1 MGREGASLPRFHS
14 RDTLF
19 PISTDSHGGR
29 HGRGEHRCPVRY
41 DRRGPHSPHAFY
53 FTTVYY
59 QDALGLA
66 AFPSRALNSLA
77 IATLSIGAALAV
89 GIPVSYI
96 LARVDIKGK
105 GAVSFMFLALRTV
118 SPFAV
123 VLPLYIFFSR
133 VGLWDTYQGVALAE
147 LLFVLAIVV
156 WMVKGFFADI
166 PRQVYDAAS
175 VFTTSEGQ
183 IFRRV
188 ALPLVAGG
196 VAVTAIFGI
205 VLIWNEFL
213 ISTIF
218 TGPHTKSV
226 AVGVW
231 TGGEGK
237 QYAGVHRPRSSRH
250 PRLPPCPR
258 GYARDK
264 EASSEGLQ
272 PRHGTVSASSFFA
285 SVRLGAVGLP
295 VNLVRRGRIIFWSF
309 CLMPFSLRPAIARGL
324 LLPLQPRTLSRLQAR
339 RTSPNS
345 P

>member
-1 MGREGASLPRFHS
+1 MSTNKARQPERKTRPLARERRWGGRVLLYFAFMVAILYS
-14 RDTLF
+14 LF
-19 PISTDSHGGR
+19 PPIAMAADTVGANIAALIAIIGGAPI
-29 HGRGEHRCPVRY
+29 GRG
-41 DRRGPHSPHAFY
+41 AFY
-53 FTTVYY
+53 FTPVYY
-59 QDALGLA
+59 QDALSLT

-77 IATLSIGAALAV
+77 IAALSVGAALAV
-89 GIPVSYI
+89 GIPVSYM

-105 GAVSFMFLALRTV
+105 GAISFVLLALRTI

-123 VLPLYIFFSR
+123 VLPLYIFFGR

-147 LLFVLAIVV
+147 LLFVLTVVV

-175 VFTTSEGQ
+175 VFASSEGQ

-213 ISTIF
+213 ISIIL

-231 TGGEGK
+231 TGLGEGNK
-237 QYAGVHRPRSSRH
+237 TQQAFVALEAAATLAY
-250 PRLPPCPR
+250 LP
-258 GYARDK
+258 A
-264 EASSEGLQ
+264 L
-272 PRHGTVSASSFFA
+272 
-285 SVRLGAVGLP
+285 AVMLAIRKYLAMG
-295 VNLVRRGRIIFWSF
+295 
-309 CLMPFSLRPAIARGL
+309 FSLATAR
-324 LLPLQPRTLSRLQAR
+324 
-339 RTSPNS
+339 
-345 P
+345 

>member
-1 MGREGASLPRFHS
+1 MRRWGGRALLYFAFIVAILYS
-14 RDTLF
+14 LF
-19 PISTDSHGGR
+19 PPIAMAADTVGANIAALIAIVGGA
-29 HGRGEHRCPVRY
+29 HIA
-41 DRRGPHSPHAFY
+41 PHAFY
-53 FTTVYY
+53 FTPVYY
-59 QDALGLA
+59 QHALSSA

-77 IATLSIGAALAV
+77 IAALSIGAALAV

-105 GAVSFMFLALRTV
+105 GAISFVLLALRTV

-123 VLPLYIFFSR
+123 VLPLYIVFSR
-133 VGLWDTYQGVALAE
+133 VGLWDTYRGVALAE
-147 LLFVLAIVV
+147 LLLVLTVVV

-175 VFTTSEGQ
+175 VFTASEGQ

-226 AVGVW
+226 AVGIW
-231 TGGEGK
+231 TGLGEGNNTPFIDLEVAATLA
-237 QYAGVHRPRSSRH
+237 Y
-250 PRLPPCPR
+250 LP
-258 GYARDK
+258 A
-264 EASSEGLQ
+264 L
-272 PRHGTVSASSFFA
+272 
-285 SVRLGAVGLP
+285 AVMLAIRKYLAMG
-295 VNLVRRGRIIFWSF
+295 
-309 CLMPFSLRPAIARGL
+309 FSLATAR
-324 LLPLQPRTLSRLQAR
+324 
-339 RTSPNS
+339 
-345 P
+345 

>member
-1 MGREGASLPRFHS
+1 MSTNGARQPERKTRPVARVRRWGGRVLLYFAFLVAILYS
-14 RDTLF
+14 LF
-19 PISTDSHGGR
+19 PPIAMMADTIGANIAALFAIVGGSPI
-29 HGRGEHRCPVRY
+29 G
-41 DRRGPHSPHAFY
+41 PHAFY
-53 FTTVYY
+53 LTPAYY
-59 QDALGLA
+59 QEALGLA

-77 IATLSIGAALAV
+77 IAALSTGAALAV

-105 GAVSFMFLALRTV
+105 GAISFVLLALRTV

-147 LLFVLAIVV
+147 LLFVLTVVV

-175 VFTTSEGQ
+175 VFASSEGQ
-183 IFRRV
+183 VFRRV

-213 ISTIF
+213 ISTIL
-218 TGPHTKSV
+218 TGPDTKSV

-231 TGGEGK
+231 TGVGAANITPSFTNTETAATLV
-237 QYAGVHRPRSSRH
+237 Y
-250 PRLPPCPR
+250 LP
-258 GYARDK
+258 A
-264 EASSEGLQ
+264 L
-272 PRHGTVSASSFFA
+272 
-285 SVRLGAVGLP
+285 AVMLAIRKYLAKG
-295 VNLVRRGRIIFWSF
+295 
-309 CLMPFSLRPAIARGL
+309 FSLATAR
-324 LLPLQPRTLSRLQAR
+324 
-339 RTSPNS
+339 
-345 P
+345 

>member
-1 MGREGASLPRFHS
+1 MIGGAPFA
-14 RDTLF
+14 
-19 PISTDSHGGR
+19 
-29 HGRGEHRCPVRY
+29 RG
-41 DRRGPHSPHAFY
+41 AFF
-53 FTTVYY
+53 FTPVYY
-59 QDALGLA
+59 QAALSLA

-77 IATLSIGAALAV
+77 IAALSIGAALAV

-105 GAVSFMFLALRTV
+105 GAISFVLLALRTV

-123 VLPLYIFFSR
+123 VLPLYIFFKG

-147 LLFVLAIVV
+147 LLFVLTVVV

-175 VFTTSEGQ
+175 VFTPSEGQ

-196 VAVTAIFGI
+196 VAVTAIFGV

-226 AVGVW
+226 AVGIW
-231 TGGEGK
+231 TGLGNGK
-237 QYAGVHRPRSSRH
+237 QYAGLHRPRNSRH
-250 PRLPPCPR
+250 PRLPPR
-258 GYARDK
+258 SRRHARDK
-264 EASSEGLQ
+264 EVPGDGLQ
-272 PRHGTVSASSFFA
+272 PRYGTVRALLTLASGFWNTCTAAQHVDGNSLPSA
-285 SVRLGAVGLP
+285 GG
-295 VNLVRRGRIIFWSF
+295 G
-309 CLMPFSLRPAIARGL
+309 
-324 LLPLQPRTLSRLQAR
+324 
-339 RTSPNS
+339 
-345 P
+345 

>member
-1 MGREGASLPRFHS
+1 MRRWGGRALLYFAFMVAILYS
-14 RDTLF
+14 LF
-19 PISTDSHGGR
+19 PPIAMAADTVGANIAALIAIIGGA
-29 HGRGEHRCPVRY
+29 HIA
-41 DRRGPHSPHAFY
+41 PHAFY
-53 FTTVYY
+53 FTPVYY
-59 QDALGLA
+59 QDALSLA

-77 IATLSIGAALAV
+77 IAALSIGAALAV

-105 GAVSFMFLALRTV
+105 GAISFVLLALRTV

-147 LLFVLAIVV
+147 LLFVLTVVV

-213 ISTIF
+213 ISTIL

-226 AVGVW
+226 AVGIW
-231 TGGEGK
+231 TGLGDGNNTPAFIDLEAAATLA
-237 QYAGVHRPRSSRH
+237 Y
-250 PRLPPCPR
+250 LP
-258 GYARDK
+258 A
-264 EASSEGLQ
+264 L
-272 PRHGTVSASSFFA
+272 
-285 SVRLGAVGLP
+285 AVMLAIRKYLAMG
-295 VNLVRRGRIIFWSF
+295 
-309 CLMPFSLRPAIARGL
+309 FSLATAR
-324 LLPLQPRTLSRLQAR
+324 
-339 RTSPNS
+339 
-345 P
+345 

>member
-1 MGREGASLPRFHS
+1 MRRRGGRALLYFAFIVAILYS
-14 RDTLF
+14 LF
-19 PISTDSHGGR
+19 PPIAMVADTVGANIAALFAIIGGAPLAHGTR
-29 HGRGEHRCPVRY
+29 
-41 DRRGPHSPHAFY
+41 AFY
-53 FTTVYY
+53 FTPVYY
-59 QDALGLA
+59 QDALSLA

-77 IATLSIGAALAV
+77 IAALSIGAALAL

-105 GAVSFMFLALRTV
+105 GAISFVLLALRTV

-133 VGLWDTYQGVALAE
+133 VGLWGTYQGVALAE
-147 LLFVLAIVV
+147 LVIVLTVVV

-175 VFTTSEGQ
+175 VFASSEGQ

-213 ISTIF
+213 ISIVF
-218 TGPHTKSV
+218 TGPSTKSV

-231 TGGEGK
+231 TGLGK
-237 QYAGVHRPRSSRH
+237 GNSTPAFVDLEAAATLAY
-250 PRLPPCPR
+250 LP
-258 GYARDK
+258 A
-264 EASSEGLQ
+264 L
-272 PRHGTVSASSFFA
+272 
-285 SVRLGAVGLP
+285 AVMLAIRKYLAKG
-295 VNLVRRGRIIFWSF
+295 
-309 CLMPFSLRPAIARGL
+309 FSLATAR
-324 LLPLQPRTLSRLQAR
+324 
-339 RTSPNS
+339 
-345 P
+345 